1 MPIGVIDDV
10 ARMNVGTTTYY
21 VGLLPS
27 DKIKSLTFVPVIEA
41 SAKTFLE
48 EEVGG
53 YQRPGSISR
62 MRAFQKYLAEHPN
75 SVVPPIILSGRG
87 QWNFVAGA
95 GPNYGHIEIN
105 GPAAIIDGQ
114 HRVGGYI
121 ALYLG
126 QDEVRPIPFIVLN
139 DLDLEAEKEEFV
151 DVNTTQKGVPRSLT
165 DFLGESVASQ
175 VAWALNEDS
184 DSPFKNRITRTGK
197 LAREHLFQLA
207 AVKTNIERFFDFGG
221 FEEMSVED
229 KIDIAKQFWTIIADA
244 LPDQWA
250 DIQKLD
256 DPASRGRNAFTYK
269 LLETT
274 GLIAWSKVGKSI
286 LLQSYTD
293 TEGVE
298 WDKVRTLVDR
308 CKGIPWE
315 KDGEFQGLTGEVGG
329 ARMAKM
335 MERLLTEG
343 GSEE

>member
-1 MPIGVIDDV
+1 MPIGVIGDV
-10 ARMNVGTTTYY
+10 ARMNVGSTTYC
-21 VGLLPS
+21 VGMLSS
-27 DKIKSLTFVPVIEA
+27 DKIRSLTFVPVIEE
-41 SAKTFLE
+41 SPQTFLK

-53 YQRPGSISR
+53 YQRPGSITR
-62 MRAFQKYLAEHPN
+62 MRLFQKYLAEHPN
-75 SVVPPIILSGRG
+75 SVVPPILLSGRG
-87 QWNFVAGA
+87 QWNFVPDL
-95 GPNYGHIEIN
+95 GPNYGRIEIN

-121 ALYLG
+121 ALYQG
-126 QDEVRPIPFIVLN
+126 QDEIRPIPFILLN
-139 DLDLEAEKEEFV
+139 DLDLRAETEEFV
-151 DVNTTQKGVPRSLT
+151 DVNTTQKGVPPSLT
-165 DFLGESVASQ
+165 IFLGESEASK

-184 DSPFKNRITRTGK
+184 DSPFKNRITRTGR

-207 AVKTNIERFFDFGG
+207 AVKTNIERLFDFGG
-221 FEEMSVED
+221 FETMSVEGKLD
-229 KIDIAKQFWTIIADA
+229 AAKQFWTIIADS

-256 DPASRGRNAFTYK
+256 DPTTKGRNAFTYK

-286 LLQSYTD
+286 LLQSYTEA
-293 TEGVE
+293 EGVD
-298 WDKVRTLVDR
+298 WDKVRMLVHR
-308 CKGIPWE
+308 CKHISWE

-343 GSEE
+343 SSEA